1 MNKTQDKNSNAA
13 FKNIPRDRTT
23 DLRHPQEA
31 KNGLVRDNPV
41 KYSDK
46 SLIKHR

>member
-1 MNKTQDKNSNAA
+1 MASNQSKDSNAA
-13 FKNIPRDRTT
+13 FKNVPRPRTT